1 MSSFPEPGSSESI
14 NTGRPSEPRT
24 AATVILLRDSEADGS
39 LEVLLLKR
47 SPESHFMPS
56 VWVFPGG
63 SLDPEDGEGIESLA
77 TCARREMSEEAG
89 VELGPETE
97 MIPLARW
104 VTPEIIKV
112 RFDTYFF
119 LAAAPPGAEVQPDQF
134 EMSEAIWIA
143 PAAAVEKTEQEGFP
157 IVFPTLKQLEALVPS
172 PDTAAAMESA
182 RNDPDATTIVLPKV
196 IGDKENPR
204 IILPHE
210 DDYPD

>member
-172 PDTAAAMESA
+172 PNTAAAMESA